1 MLSFWSDAVTRY
13 AAMLNRRP
21 RRQMNQMN
29 VVPYIDVMLV
39 LLVIFMVTTPL
50 FTPGVI
56 DVPSVSRAAALDV
69 QPLEVVVGADKAIL
83 LKVDGKETPLASNDE
98 LVSRLR
104 ALNATERPVAISAD
118 QNLKYSEV
126 VEIADELHKAGIKRV
141 ALTVKQGK

>member
-1 MLSFWSDAVTRY
+1 
-13 AAMLNRRP
+13 MLNRRP

-56 DVPSVSRAAALDV
+56 DVPSVSHAAALNE
-69 QPLEVVVGADKAIL
+69 QPLEVIVEADKTMQ
-83 LKVDGKETPLASNDE
+83 LKADGKETPLAGKDE
-98 LVSRLR
+98 LIARLHE
-104 ALNATERPVAISAD
+104 LNATERPVAITAD
-118 QNLKYSEV
+118 RDLKYAEV
-126 VEIADELHKAGIKRV
+126 VEIADDLHKAGIKRV